1 MEGWFSLCFI
11 ALGTPLAL
19 WLLKLAG
26 AGGKNKPQ
34 KHQLPPGPWTLPI
47 IGSLHHVVSLV
58 PHRKITQLC
67 RRYGPM
73 MHLKLGEVEAVVIS
87 SAEAVAQVMKT
98 NDLAF
103 ATRPGTPTQDIAG
116 CGGRGIIFAPYCDHW
131 RQMRKVC
138 IVELLSSMQV
148 RRMESIRPEEVGNLL
163 ADIATAAA
171 SGDSINISE
180 KMMELNNV
188 VSQAVFGGRF
198 TQQDEYIR
206 ELDVVLTLL
215 GGFCLVDL
223 FPSSRLARWLSF
235 ARCMKRSYSHMQ
247 CIIANVI
254 EERKAARATGHGA
267 SSTHDEDLLD
277 VLLRLQ
283 NDDSL
288 AFPLT
293 TESICAVLFDIFSG
307 ATDTTGTIF
316 EWAMS
321 ELVRHPETMFKA
333 QLEIRKVLGQD

>member
-26 AGGKNKPQ
+26 AGGKNKPH

-58 PHRKITQLC
+58 PHRQITQLC

-73 MHLKLGEVEAVVIS
+73 MHLKLGEVDAVVVS
-87 SAEAVAQVMKT
+87 SAEVVAQVMKT

-103 ATRPGTPTQDIAG
+103 STRPGTPMQDIAG
-116 CGGRGIIFAPYCDHW
+116 YGGRGIIFAPYGDHW

-148 RRMESIRPEEVGNLL
+148 KRMESIRPEEVGNLL

-171 SGDSINISE
+171 AGDSINISK
-180 KMMELNNV
+180 KMMEVSNNV
-188 VSQAVFGGRF
+188 MSRAVFGGRF

-223 FPSSRLARWLSF
+223 FTLLRLARWLSF
-235 ARCMKRSYSHMQ
+235 GARRMKRSYSHMQ
-247 CIIANVI
+247 CIIVNVI
-254 EERKAARATGHGA
+254 EERKAARAAGDGA
-267 SSTHDEDLLD
+267 SSTHDEDLPD

-283 NDDSL
+283 KDDSL

-293 TESICAVLFDIFSG
+293 TESICAVLFVSIFNKRNFFLLLADANNG
-307 ATDTTGTIF
+307 TNFAYDT
-316 EWAMS
+316 
-321 ELVRHPETMFKA
+321 R
-333 QLEIRKVLGQD
+333 